1 MFWLLRAARRLKQLG
16 IMGMNQRNAAMI
28 LDHNPRS
35 KFPLVD
41 DKLRMRD
48 LCAKIGVPSPA
59 VYAAVSSYAQLRN
72 LDKLLG
78 NRDDFVFKP
87 NNGSGGRGILV
98 ITGRKG
104 DYFLRHNGEQ
114 LSLDKLRQHLSD
126 ILSGMYSLGGRP
138 DEAIVQQR
146 VRLHPAFEPI
156 SYKGIPDIRVILY
169 RNEPAMAMLRLPTQA
184 SNGRANLHQGGI
196 GAGVDLASGT
206 TNHAVL
212 RNRLCQHHPDTKVP
226 LVGRQVPFWPEVLS
240 MSRAVAEAVGLGYVG
255 VDIIVDAAQG
265 PMLLEANAR
274 PGLAIQIAN
283 GKGLVPR
290 LAEIDRLLDTPRV
303 VDGGRW
309 SVDSG
314 RWAPVAPA
322 EERRAVIA
330 RIGPEEV
337 HAEQRRS
344 A

>member
-1 MFWLLRAARRLKQLG
+1 MFWLFRAARRLKQLG
-16 IMGMNQRNAAMI
+16 IMGMNRRNAAMI

-48 LCAKIGVPSPA
+48 LCEKITVPTPA
-59 VYAAVSSYAQLRN
+59 VYAAVTCYAQLRQ
-72 LDKLLG
+72 LDKILRH
-78 NRDDFVFKP
+78 RDDFVIKP

-98 ITGRKG
+98 VTGRQG
-104 DYFLRHNGEQ
+104 PNFLRHNGEL
-114 LSLDKLRQHLSD
+114 LSLDKLRQHMSD
-126 ILSGMYSLGGRP
+126 VLSGMYSLGGRP

-146 VRLHPAFEPI
+146 VRLHPAFEPV

-169 RNEPAMAMLRLPTQA
+169 RNQPAMAMLRLPTKA

-196 GAGVDLASGT
+196 GVGVDLATGITS
-206 TNHAVL
+206 HAVL
-212 RNRLCQHHPDTKVP
+212 RNRFCKLHPDTQVP
-226 LVGRQVPFWPEVLS
+226 LVGMQVPYWPEVLT
-240 MSRAVAEAVGLGYVG
+240 MSRAVAEAVGLGYIG
-255 VDIIVDAAQG
+255 VDIIVDVAQG

-274 PGLAIQIAN
+274 PGLAIQMAN
-283 GKGLVPR
+283 NRGLVPR

-309 SVDSG
+309 KVARG
-314 RWAPVAPA
+314 QWAAVAPA
-322 EERRAVIA
+322 PADSAILA
-330 RIGPEEV
+330 RIGPREAP
-337 HAEQRRS
+337 AEQRRS

>member
-1 MFWLLRAARRLKQLG
+1 MFWLFRAARRLKQLG
-16 IMGMNQRNAAMI
+16 IMGMNQRNASMI

-48 LCAKIGVPSPA
+48 LCVKIGVPTPA
-59 VYAAVSSYAQLRN
+59 VYAYISCYAQLRR
-72 LDKLLG
+72 LDEILHDHG
-78 NRDDFVFKP
+78 DFVIKP

-98 ITGRKG
+98 ITGRQG
-104 DYFLRHNGEQ
+104 QAFVRHNGEQ
-114 LSLDKLRQHLSD
+114 LGLDKLRQHLSD

-138 DEAIVQQR
+138 DEALVQQR

-169 RNEPAMAMLRLPTQA
+169 RNEPAMAMLRLPTRA

-196 GAGVDLASGT
+196 GAGVDLASGV

-212 RNRLCQHHPDTKVP
+212 RNRFCKLHPDTQVP
-226 LVGRQVPFWPEVLS
+226 LVGMQVPYWPEVLR
-240 MSRAVAEAVGLGYVG
+240 MARAVAEAVGLGYIG
-255 VDIIVDAAQG
+255 VDIIVDAEHG

-283 GKGLVPR
+283 GKGLLPR

-314 RWAPVAPA
+314 RWAPVAQPTVQPA
-322 EERRAVIA
+322 VLA
-330 RIGPEEV
+330 RIGPEETPV
-337 HAEQRRS
+337 EQRRS